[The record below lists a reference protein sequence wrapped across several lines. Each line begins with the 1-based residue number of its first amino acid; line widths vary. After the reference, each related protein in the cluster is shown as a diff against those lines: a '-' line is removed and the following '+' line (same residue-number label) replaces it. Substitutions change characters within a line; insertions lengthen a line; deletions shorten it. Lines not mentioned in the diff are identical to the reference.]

1 MANPGREQ
9 NKKDVGGGTRG
20 AEGSCKEM
28 RRERW
33 GGKRERLDKENAN
46 QDKIITWRALARGK
60 KDESIKKP

>member
-1 MANPGREQ
+1 
-9 NKKDVGGGTRG
+9 
-20 AEGSCKEM
+20 M

-60 KDESIKKP
+60 KDESIKNP

>member
-1 MANPGREQ
+1 
-9 NKKDVGGGTRG
+9 
-20 AEGSCKEM
+20 M

-33 GGKRERLDKENAN
+33 GGKRERLDKEKAN